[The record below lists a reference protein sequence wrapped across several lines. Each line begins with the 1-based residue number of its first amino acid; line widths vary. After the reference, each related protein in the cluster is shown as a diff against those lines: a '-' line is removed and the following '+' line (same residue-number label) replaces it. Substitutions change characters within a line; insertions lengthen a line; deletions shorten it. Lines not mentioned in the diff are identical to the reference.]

1 MEASIATATR
11 LRRDCHVGGDNVAS
25 ARRSSRQISSLGST
39 ISSEELRVAVEI
51 GQSAGVRLVSDETY
65 GLMTE
70 GEPLPPAACADPTA
84 VSLST
89 MSKTFGLPG
98 IRIGW
103 ITTRDADLMHRLLA
117 AREHITIT
125 NNVLGEY
132 IALQVQRDPELFLA
146 RARARVAENRA
157 IVADVIENNPRLDWI
172 PPTTGVVQD
181 HPTANIGL
189 GTRVSFHV
197 VDLGGEAAAG
207 MLEQARSG
215 REPLQGPLVRTSK
228 SAWMEQGL
236 REAAQ
241 LGMRSSL
248 AGRSATLPEATEFHI
263 FPGSPSARRSAARLL
278 AEVRV
283 SGWSAPSTRRRRARV
298 SWSRVRDC

>member
-1 MEASIATATR
+1 M
-11 LRRDCHVGGDNVAS
+11 GGDNVAS

-39 ISSEELRVAVEI
+39 ISSEELQVAVEI
-51 GQSAGVRLVSDETY
+51 RQSAGLRLVSDETY

-103 ITTRDADLMHRLLA
+103 IATRDADLMHRLLA

-132 IALQVQRDPELFLA
+132 IALQVQRDSELFLA
-146 RARARVAENRA
+146 RARARVAKNRA

-197 VDLGGEAAAG
+197 VDLGGEAAPACWNKRD
-207 MLEQARSG
+207 LEGNRCKDLLCEPAR
-215 REPLQGPLVRTSK
+215 
-228 SAWMEQGL
+228 AWMEQGL
-236 REAAQ
+236 REAAGWACGRRWPVEARPCPR
-241 LGMRSSL
+241 LPSFTSSRAHPAR
-248 AGRSATLPEATEFHI
+248 AGRLQGCWP
-263 FPGSPSARRSAARLL
+263 R
-278 AEVRV
+278 
-283 SGWSAPSTRRRRARV
+283 
-298 SWSRVRDC
+298 

>member
-1 MEASIATATR
+1 V
-11 LRRDCHVGGDNVAS
+11 CGDNVAS
-25 ARRSSRQISSLGST
+25 ARRSSRQISSFGST

-51 GQSAGVRLVSDETY
+51 RQSAGVRLVSDETY
-65 GLMTE
+65 GLMTD

-132 IALQVQRDPELFLA
+132 IALQIQRDPELFLA

-181 HPTANIGL
+181 HPTANG
-189 GTRVSFHV
+189 S
-197 VDLGGEAAAG
+197 
-207 MLEQARSG
+207 
-215 REPLQGPLVRTSK
+215 VRRT
-228 SAWMEQGL
+228 
-236 REAAQ
+236 
-241 LGMRSSL
+241 
-248 AGRSATLPEATEFHI
+248 
-263 FPGSPSARRSAARLL
+263 
-278 AEVRV
+278 V
-283 SGWSAPSTRRRRARV
+283 
-298 SWSRVRDC
+298 

>member
-11 LRRDCHVGGDNVAS
+11 PRRGLSHGRRQRRERQAQLSADLIARLHDQLRGAAGG
-25 ARRSSRQISSLGST
+25 RRQ
-39 ISSEELRVAVEI
+39 
-51 GQSAGVRLVSDETY
+51 AGLRLVSDDTY
-65 GLMTE
+65 GLMIE
-70 GEPLPPAACADPTA
+70 SEPLPPAACADPTA

-89 MSKTFGLPG
+89 MSKTCGLPG
-98 IRIGW
+98 IGVGW
-103 ITTRDADLMHRLLA
+103 ITSRDADLMHRLVA
-117 AREHITIT
+117 AQEHITIT
-125 NNVLGEY
+125 NNVLGES

-157 IVADVIENNPRLDWI
+157 IVADVIENNHRLDWI

-189 GTRVSFHV
+189 GTRVSFHI
-197 VDLGGEAAAG
+197 VDLVAKQAAG
-207 MLEQARSG
+207 MLEQVRFG
-215 REPLQGPLVRTSK
+215 REPLQGPLVTTSK
-228 SAWMEQGL
+228 SAWIEQGL
-236 REAAQ
+236 REAAR

-263 FPGSPSARRSAARLL
+263 FPGSPSAPVGSRLVP
-278 AEVRV
+278 EVRV

>member
-39 ISSEELRVAVEI
+39 ISSEELQVAVEI
-51 GQSAGVRLVSDETY
+51 CQSAGDRLVSDETY

-197 VDLGGEAAAG
+197 VDLVAKQRPACWNRCD
-207 MLEQARSG
+207 LEGNRC
-215 REPLQGPLVRTSK
+215 K
-228 SAWMEQGL
+228 D
-236 REAAQ
+236 
-241 LGMRSSL
+241 
-248 AGRSATLPEATEFHI
+248 
-263 FPGSPSARRSAARLL
+263 LL
-278 AEVRV
+278 
-283 SGWSAPSTRRRRARV
+283 
-298 SWSRVRDC
+298 

>member
-1 MEASIATATR
+1 MVTEGAEFLALTHPNHPT
-11 LRRDCHVGGDNVAS
+11 
-25 ARRSSRQISSLGST
+25 GST
-39 ISSEELRVAVEI
+39 ISSEELQAAVEI
-51 GQSAGVRLVSDETY
+51 CQSAGVRLVSDETY

-181 HPTANIGL
+181 HPTANLGL
-189 GTRVSFHV
+189 SAERWNW
-197 VDLGGEAAAG
+197 
-207 MLEQARSG
+207 
-215 REPLQGPLVRTSK
+215 LV
-228 SAWMEQGL
+228 
-236 REAAQ
+236 
-241 LGMRSSL
+241 
-248 AGRSATLPEATEFHI
+248 
-263 FPGSPSARRSAARLL
+263 
-278 AEVRV
+278 
-283 SGWSAPSTRRRRARV
+283 
-298 SWSRVRDC
+298 